1 MENEPN
7 VEDIFLNIEQP
18 KYAGFWIRLVAHIFD
33 GILLGI
39 PLFILQTIFLMSVS
53 GTLSMDA
60 WLMEDELS
68 MGQTITYLSLTIVSN
83 LALSIIYFAV
93 MESSKFQA
101 SLGKL
106 MLGLK
111 VTDEKGNRI
120 SFWKAFGRLLSKSF
134 LSGILFIGYIMVA
147 FTKKKQ
153 GLHDLIVSTVVIK
166 K

>member
-1 MENEPN
+1 MENGHN
-7 VEDIFLNIEQP
+7 VEGFIPTMEQQ

-33 GILLGI
+33 GILLAI
-39 PLFILQTIFLMSVS
+39 PLFILQSVFLMSVS
-53 GTLSMDA
+53 GTFSMEA

-68 MGQTITYLSLTIVSN
+68 MGQTLTYLSLTVVSN
-83 LALSIIYFAV
+83 IVLSIIYFAV

-120 SFWKAFGRLLSKSF
+120 GFWKSFGRLLSKSF

-166 K
+166 R